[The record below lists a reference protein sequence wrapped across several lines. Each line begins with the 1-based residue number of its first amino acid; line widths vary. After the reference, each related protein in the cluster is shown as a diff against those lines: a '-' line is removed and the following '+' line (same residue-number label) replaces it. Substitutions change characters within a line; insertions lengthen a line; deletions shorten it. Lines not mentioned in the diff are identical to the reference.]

1 MLKKARIRIVAH
13 AIFTYLLFS
22 FTHTLFSSSKIKSCD
37 LCVSQ
42 EIRPQT
48 IVQLYLLQDYSSVRI
63 SSNMNNKYHTLPIV
77 YTMLV

>member
-1 MLKKARIRIVAH
+1 M
-13 AIFTYLLFS
+13 LFS
-22 FTHTLFSSSKIKSCD
+22 LTYYFLLHTLFSCSKIKSCD
-37 LCVSQ
+37 LCVPQ